1 MKRKRFISVF
11 LIIAM
16 VVIALVG
23 CQENSTEPVKENE
36 TKSGNEK
43 TDGKERPDALVIASG
58 SSAGTYYYMA
68 TGQSKILSENIEGLS
83 VTNEATNGT
92 INFDLASANVDT
104 IGMGGLEQFLS
115 AVEGREDRGYPVPL
129 DNLGIIQTGHK
140 FVLYCVTTANSG
152 IETLADLNGKKI
164 GRPSLT
170 GSSTPMID
178 MLYEAYGVDPDTLTE
193 TPSTH
198 AENVDALKDGVIDAA
213 FVAGGVPMAGVTD
226 LTTTHDVK
234 LLDIDEELIAP
245 YMKEHSYFDLITIEP
260 GTYNK
265 QDKPV
270 NLLTVDVLL
279 AANMNLDDDLVYEI
293 TKTLNENVEE
303 MALIHNDGSQW
314 NAENTLNVYNKNI
327 APFHPGAARYYD
339 EINKKE

>member
-1 MKRKRFISVF
+1 MKRKRLISVL
-11 LIIAM
+11 LIITM
-16 VVIALVG
+16 VVFALTG
-23 CQENSTEPVKENE
+23 CQDNPTKPTNGNETMGENE
-36 TKSGNEK
+36 TKGEK
-43 TDGKERPDALVIASG
+43 VRPNALVIASG
-58 SSAGTYYYMA
+58 SNAGTYYYMA
-68 TGQSKILSENIEGLS
+68 TGQSKILSENIEGLT

-115 AVEGREDRGYPVPL
+115 AIEGREDRGYPVAL

-140 FVLYCVTTANSG
+140 FVLYCVTLADSG
-152 IETLADLNGKKI
+152 IETFADLNGKRI
-164 GRPSLT
+164 GKPSLT

-178 MLYEAYGVDPDTLTE
+178 MLYEAYGVDPATLTE

-198 AENVDALKDGVIDAA
+198 AENIDALKDGVIDAA

-226 LTTTHDVK
+226 LTTTHNAK
-234 LLDIDEELIAP
+234 LLNIDEELIAP
-245 YMKEHSYFDLITIEP
+245 YLKEYSYFDLITIEP

-265 QDKPV
+265 QNEPV

-293 TKTLNENVEE
+293 TKTLNENVDE
-303 MALIHNDGSQW
+303 MALIHNDGRQW